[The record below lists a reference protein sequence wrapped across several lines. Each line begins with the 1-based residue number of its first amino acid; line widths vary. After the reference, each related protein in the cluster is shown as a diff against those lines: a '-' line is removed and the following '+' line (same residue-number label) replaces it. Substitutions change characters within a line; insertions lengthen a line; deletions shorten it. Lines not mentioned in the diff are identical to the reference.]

1 MNGKVMIVDD
11 SLLVRR
17 QVGVA
22 LGIAGYQVIEAC
34 DGLDALDKLEPSLSL
49 IVCDVNM
56 PRMGGLE
63 LLERIH
69 ADPRLA
75 AVPIVM
81 LTTEAS
87 SELFARARELGAKAW
102 LVKPFKPDL
111 LVAAVRKLASARAA

>member
-1 MNGKVMIVDD
+1 MGKVMIVDD

-17 QVGVA
+17 QVNSA
-22 LGIAGYQVIEAC
+22 LGAAGYAVVEAC
-34 DGLDALDKLEPSLSL
+34 DGLDALDKLDASLSL

-69 ADPRLA
+69 ADASLA

-81 LTTEAS
+81 LTTEANG
-87 SELFARARELGAKAW
+87 ELFARARELGAKAW

-111 LVAAVRKLASARAA
+111 LVAAVRKLSARAA

>member
-1 MNGKVMIVDD
+1 MNCKVMIIDD

-22 LGIAGYQVIEAC
+22 LGAAGYTVIEAV
-34 DGLDALDKLEPSLSL
+34 DGLDAVDKLSADLSL

-63 LLERIH
+63 LLAHIH
-69 ADPRLA
+69 GEPTLA
-75 AVPIVM
+75 HVPVVM
-81 LTTEAS
+81 LTTEAPAG
-87 SELFARARELGAKAW
+87 LFAHAKQLGAKAW

-111 LVAAVRKLASARAA
+111 LVAAVRKLAIPRAA

>member
-1 MNGKVMIVDD
+1 MGKVMIVDD

-17 QVGVA
+17 QVNSA
-22 LGIAGYQVIEAC
+22 LGAAGFAVVEAC
-34 DGLDALDKLEPSLSL
+34 DGLDALDKLCPQLSL

-69 ADPRLA
+69 ADAAMA

-81 LTTEAS
+81 LTTEATG
-87 SELFARARELGAKAW
+87 ELFARARELGAKAW

-111 LVAAVRKLASARAA
+111 LVAAVRKLVTARAA